1 MVSFAI
7 LAGFGLTSIFG
18 IKLSPLAGSV
28 VPFLTLGLGEMLHFK
43 LPLMFLS
50 FKIFFVG
57 NKNTTIT

>member
-43 LPLMFLS
+43 LPLMLS
-50 FKIFFVG
+50 SKIFFVS
-57 NKNTTIT
+57 NKNTMIT